1 MALSQGLRKDCAGP
15 LFTSPYINRP
25 PLLLIRLT
33 DFRPHPY
40 SYGMISEFIEL
51 SDKIDRLAELTLS
64 LRAENTQLRQWNA
77 QVRQSNAQLFA
88 EKEACMV
95 RLNEVQR
102 RVEGL
107 LAQMPDPN
115 AVTVAS
121 VPAAQTEE
129 AQ

>member
-1 MALSQGLRKDCAGP
+1 
-15 LFTSPYINRP
+15 
-25 PLLLIRLT
+25 
-33 DFRPHPY
+33 
-40 SYGMISEFIEL
+40 MISEFIEL
-51 SDKIDRLAELTLS
+51 SEKIDRLAELTLS

-88 EKEACMV
+88 DKEACLV

-115 AVTVAS
+115 GVTAAS
-121 VPAAQTEE
+121 APAPQTEGT
-129 AQ
+129 Q